1 METKLLSELNDV
13 LKGFPEYWI
22 DKKLN
27 RTAVI
32 QDLKEKKLDLL
43 KALINNGII
52 KSNYVTDIE
61 GVLVFDFEGL
71 VSLIKYKDYWND
83 SYTDYI
89 NQIGLSDNGR
99 FIKNSTDLVLD
110 FPFKDCMLEGGIKSE
125 EEGRNE
131 VFYHET
137 IARDELDRLLS
148 PKVLVNTK
156 LYTQD
161 GVEQDVTEF
170 NENDNLI
177 IKGNNLIALSS
188 LKSRFTGKVKC
199 IYIDPPYYFK
209 KKKKEDT
216 FAYNSNFKLSTWL
229 VFMKNRLELA
239 RELLSEDGS
248 IFVQISDDGVAELHM
263 LMKDIFNKGS
273 EDNFLNK
280 ITVKTRSPSGFA
292 SVNAGV
298 FETAEYIISFA
309 KDKKKWV
316 GNPQYVEAPYD
327 TNYKWFIKNIDD
339 DYKKWEIVSIRDF
352 IAQSKG
358 YKDSK
363 EILKNIDKITF
374 DKMIADFALKNN
386 ESVYRLT
393 EIGNDAGK
401 AVVDAREQSKKNP
414 DDILRVE
421 RDNQYTVYIHKGQ
434 EIAFYSK
441 KVKEID
447 GKKVPTIQLSNIWM
461 DTPYE
466 GIAKE
471 GGVTLKGGKKPEK
484 LIQRILELA
493 SNENDLVLDFFLGSG
508 TTCAV
513 AHKLNRRYIGVEQLD
528 YIQDKT
534 VKRMQSVVQGELS
547 GISKAVNWA
556 GGGSFVYT
564 ELLQHNHYYVNKIKE
579 VESSSVL
586 EKVFLEMKDKAH
598 MNFQVDLERVLES
611 KYEVDDIDHKVSF
624 SDLSLN
630 EQKQLMIKLLD
641 LNQLYVCQSEID
653 DVTYDVSDSD
663 KEFTASFYKKA

>member
-61 GVLVFDFEGL
+61 GVLVFDFKGL

>member
-22 DKKLN
+22 GKKLN

-32 QDLKEKKLDLL
+32 QDLKEKKSDLL
-43 KALINNGII
+43 KALINNDII

-61 GVLVFDFEGL
+61 GILFFDFEGL

-99 FIKNSTDLVLD
+99 FIKNSTDLVLN

-148 PKVLVNTK
+148 PKALVNTK

-161 GVEQDVTEF
+161 GVEQNVTEF

-188 LKSRFTGKVKC
+188 LKSRFKGKVKC

>member
-1 METKLLSELNDV
+1 METKLIAELNNV
-13 LKGFPEYWI
+13 LKNFPEYW
-22 DKKLN
+22 DGEKLN
-27 RTAVI
+27 RSAVV
-32 QDLKEKKLDLL
+32 QDIKQKNTDLL
-43 KALINNGII
+43 KVLIHNDTI
-52 KSNYVTDIE
+52 KSNYATEIE
-61 GVLVFDFEGL
+61 GALVFDFEGL
-71 VSLIKYKDYWND
+71 ASLIKYKDYWND
-83 SYTDYI
+83 SYTNYT
-89 NQIGLSDNGR
+89 NQIGISNNGR

-110 FPFKDCMLEGGIKSE
+110 FPFKDCVLEGGIKSE

-161 GVEQDVTEF
+161 GIEQGVTGF

-188 LKSRFTGKVKC
+188 LQKRFKGKVKC

-216 FAYNSNFKLSTWL
+216 FEYNSNFKLSTWL

-292 SVNAGV
+292 SVNPGV
-298 FETAEYIISFA
+298 FESAEYILAFA
-309 KDKKKWV
+309 KNKTKWQGNRQYIPCKYDENYNFYIEDFEKGYKYWKVKDLKQHVLEVNGYKNEGEAIDRIGEAALLNIIGDFALQNANRVYQSTAISDKSHKKV
-316 GNPQYVEAPYD
+316 QEARD
-327 TNYKWFIKNIDD
+327 ISKNIDD
-339 DYKKWEIVSIRDF
+339 IIEVTR
-352 IAQSKG
+352 
-358 YKDSK
+358 
-363 EILKNIDKITF
+363 E
-374 DKMIADFALKNN
+374 
-386 ESVYRLT
+386 
-393 EIGNDAGK
+393 GN
-401 AVVDAREQSKKNP
+401 
-414 DDILRVE
+414 
-421 RDNQYTVYIHKGQ
+421 YTVYVYKGR
-434 EIAFYSK
+434 EMAFYSK
-441 KVKEID
+441 KVRIID
-447 GKKVPTIQLSNIWM
+447 GKKTPTILVSNIWT
-461 DTPYE
+461 DISYE
-466 GIAKE
+466 GIADE
-471 GGVTLKGGKKPEK
+471 GGVKLKGGKKPEK

-534 VKRMQSVVQGELS
+534 VKRMHSVVKGELS
-547 GISKAVNWA
+547 GISKAVNWI
-556 GGGSFVYT
+556 GGGSFIYT

-579 VESSSVL
+579 AESYTALKDVY
-586 EKVFLEMKDKAH
+586 LEMKDKAH
-598 MNFQVDLERVLES
+598 LNFQVDLERVLES
-611 KYEVDDIDHKVSF
+611 KREVDGVDHMVSF
-624 SDLSLN
+624 SDLCLN
-630 EQKQLMIKLLD
+630 EQKRLMIKLLD
-641 LNQLYVCQSEID
+641 LNQLYVCQSEVE
-653 DVTYDVSDSD
+653 DVTYDISDSD
-663 KEFTASFYKKA
+663 KKFTASFYNKA